1 MATVDTAPPSS
12 TLELTDANPVLFTQ
26 KDNPKMPS
34 TITVPG
40 SSNFDLTL
48 FNIIAT
54 GTVKADV
61 PGSLLLTLYGR
72 ANSDG
77 ATANPAT
84 WLPLASAPAEP
95 IGGTTDLPETMWMIK
110 GQDLMIFPGSGK
122 MQGLFQSN
130 IASNPQGPM
139 DLTDHPGDITDEDPL
154 YIFAVGVSFLPDE
167 TPLSRK
173 HDQRESAQKG
183 AGSRA
188 AAETLCTVNLKKFT
202 MDA

>member
-12 TLELTDANPVLFTQ
+12 TLELTDPNPVLFMMRDQ
-26 KDNPKMPS
+26 PKLPS

-54 GTVKADV
+54 GTVKAEV
-61 PGSLLLTLYGR
+61 PGNLLLTLYGR
-72 ANSDG
+72 GSADG
-77 ATANPAT
+77 GTADPAT

-95 IGGTTDLPETMWMIK
+95 IGGDRDLPETMWMIK
-110 GQDLMIFPGSGK
+110 GQDLMIFTGSGK

-130 IASNPQGPM
+130 VASNPQGPA
-139 DLTDHPGDITDEDPL
+139 DLTQHPGDITDEDPL
-154 YIFAVGVSFLPDE
+154 YIFAVGVSFLAD
-167 TPLSRK
+167 TPPARK
-173 HDQRESAQKG
+173 DNQRETG
-183 AGSRA
+183 GSRA
-188 AAETLCTVNLKKFT
+188 QAETLCTVTLYTFT

>member
-1 MATVDTAPPSS
+1 
-12 TLELTDANPVLFTQ
+12 
-26 KDNPKMPS
+26 
-34 TITVPG
+34 
-40 SSNFDLTL
+40 
-48 FNIIAT
+48 
-54 GTVKADV
+54 
-61 PGSLLLTLYGR
+61 
-72 ANSDG
+72 
-77 ATANPAT
+77 
-84 WLPLASAPAEP
+84 
-95 IGGTTDLPETMWMIK
+95 MWMIK

-130 IASNPQGPM
+130 VASNPQGPM